1 MVHTIPWCILGCLS
15 FVIVFKIFFTMIKK
29 KLGLLLFSIC
39 GVTDN
44 IYSYF
49 NGNKDLITIQY
60 LLNKFECAEISF
72 FIVSMTERIDKSKE
86 EK

>member
-1 MVHTIPWCILGCLS
+1 
-15 FVIVFKIFFTMIKK
+15 MIKK

-44 IYSYF
+44 TYSYF
-49 NGNKDLITIQY
+49 NGNKDLITIQH
-60 LLNKFECAEISF
+60 LLNKFECTEVSF
-72 FIVSMTERIDKSKE
+72 FIVSMTERTDKSKD

>member
-1 MVHTIPWCILGCLS
+1 
-15 FVIVFKIFFTMIKK
+15 MIKK

-60 LLNKFECAEISF
+60 LLNKFECVEISF
-72 FIVSMTERIDKSKE
+72 FIVSMTERTDKSKD